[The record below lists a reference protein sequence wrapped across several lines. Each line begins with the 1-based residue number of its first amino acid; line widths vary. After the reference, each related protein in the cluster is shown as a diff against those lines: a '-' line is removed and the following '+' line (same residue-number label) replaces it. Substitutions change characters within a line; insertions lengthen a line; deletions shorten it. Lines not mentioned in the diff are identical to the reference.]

1 MAWGR
6 FKTFI
11 REYLTFQWMNR
22 FQDDVYGKLNYL
34 NDNKINSSMIASS
47 AQPNKLIKTNSEGKI
62 VADIIGHATTA
73 ENGVPAG
80 IIAHFPAELIPA
92 GWLECDGRAISR
104 ETYSVLFAVIGTIY
118 GPGDSATT
126 FNIPDLRGEFIRGW
140 SHGRADVDKD
150 RELGSTQEA
159 AFEKHTHKLKFVT
172 DDGGLWH
179 YAQNGVAGA
188 AYSDS
193 KTIPL
198 PESSAPVEEVGG
210 DETRPCNVA
219 LVPCIC
225 CGIGVGTGGAAVS
238 YSILSGLQVDVIK
251 PNTDSATAIRV
262 LSADNSKTLMV
273 FNTEDNKIIFGASIE
288 EIEIAALGGRL

>member
-80 IIAHFPAELIPA
+80 IIAYFPAELIPA

-126 FNIPDLRGEFIRGW
+126 FNIPDLRGEFVRGW
-140 SHGRADVDKD
+140 SHGRADVDED
-150 RELGSTQEA
+150 RELGSFQTDE
-159 AFEKHTHKLKFVT
+159 FKKHKHPWLWGLDS
-172 DDGGLWH
+172 DDSG
-179 YAQNGVAGA
+179 NG
-188 AYSDS
+188 
-193 KTIPL
+193 TCE
-198 PESSAPVEEVGG
+198 PEYTRKPGRVDDAMGEVGG
-210 DETRPCNVA
+210 DETRPRNVA

-225 CGIGVGTGGAAVS
+225 CGIGVGTNGTPVN
-238 YSILSGLQVDVIK
+238 YSILQGFQTDVIK
-251 PNTDSATAIRV
+251 PITDSENAIRIMSV
-262 LSADNSKTLMV
+262 DNSKTLMV
-273 FNTEDNKIIFGASIE
+273 FNTVDNKIIFGASIE